1 MINFEKISAAQV
13 KYRGII
19 KEEDG
24 VMITKIITTDDET
37 YYGISYFAD
46 KRNITILCENLK
58 ELKKEFKQAKKEIKE
73 MKKKIVKYL
82 YRGEEYDSEDEVGE
96 AIIERIGGNYN
107 NIDPSATAEFENEW
121 IKEVEIIEKIKF

>member
-1 MINFEKISAAQV
+1 
-13 KYRGII
+13 
-19 KEEDG
+19 
-24 VMITKIITTDDET
+24 
-37 YYGISYFAD
+37 
-46 KRNITILCENLK
+46 
-58 ELKKEFKQAKKEIKE
+58 

-121 IKEVEIIEKIKF
+121 IKEVEIIWKEKSNERR